1 MRLVLDASA
10 AVRVVMRAEDAS
22 EILATL
28 AAAAVVTAPSLFAS
42 EVANAL
48 WKYTRA
54 GALSVETALRRYE
67 EAIGLVGE
75 LTPDGE
81 LATEALAEAARHGH
95 PVYDLLYAILARR
108 HGCSVLTQ
116 DERLASLLG
125 LLAIPMAPIP
135 PPARPEAQG
144 LGSDQTPRGP
154 RGA

>member
-22 EILATL
+22 EILAVL
-28 AAAAVVTAPSLFAS
+28 AGAAVVTAPSLFAS

-54 GALSVETALRRYE
+54 GTLSVETALKRYE

-81 LATEALAEAARHGH
+81 LATESLAEAARHGH

-108 HGCSVLTQ
+108 HGCAVLTR
-116 DERLASLLG
+116 DVRLASLLG
-125 LLAIPMAPIP
+125 LLAIPVVPIP
-135 PPARPEAQG
+135 PPARPDAQG
-144 LGSDQTPRGP
+144 PAGDQTPQGP
-154 RGA
+154 RRA